1 MHGSVMIED
10 VNKTK
15 FDAIAA
21 GPRMQA
27 EILELSS
34 EVKAAKKSKLM
45 L

>member
-21 GPRMQA
+21 GPRLQA
-27 EILELSS
+27 EMLDLSS
-34 EVKAAKKSKLM
+34 EVRAAKKSKLT

>member
-1 MHGSVMIED
+1 MYGSVMIEE

-15 FDAIAA
+15 LDAIAA
-21 GPRMQA
+21 GPKLQA

-34 EVKAAKKSKLM
+34 EVKAVKKSKVM